1 MAPGVQLAR
10 TALIA
15 LLALLG
21 AVFVVLAGRAVRR
34 EARAGNAA
42 RPTARHLVVG
52 AMTDFFDTLGIG
64 SFATT
69 TTAFRLGRL
78 VDDRVL
84 PGTMNVG
91 HALPTVV
98 QAVIY
103 ISIIRID
110 MTTLMVMIGASI
122 VGSVLGAG
130 VVSAWPRR
138 TVRFGV
144 GAALVV
150 AAALMLASSIGALPK
165 GGDALALAGP
175 LLWIGAFGNLV
186 LGALMTAG
194 VGLYGPCMILVSVLG
209 MSPAAAFPIM
219 MGSCAFLMLAASTRF
234 VERRAYDPRAAL
246 GLALG
251 GVPGVL
257 LAAFVVRSLPLAMLR
272 WLVVVVAAY
281 TAVTLVV
288 AAVRDDP

>member
-1 MAPGVQLAR
+1 VQHAR

-21 AVFVVLAGRAVRR
+21 AVFVLVAGRAVRK
-34 EARAGNAA
+34 EARAGNVV
-42 RPTARHLVVG
+42 RPTVLHLAVG
-52 AMTDFFDTLGIG
+52 ALTDFFDTLGIG

-69 TTAFRLGRL
+69 TTAFRLARL

-98 QAVIY
+98 QALIY
-103 ISIIRID
+103 VSIIRID
-110 MTTLMVMIGASI
+110 MTTLVVMIGASI
-122 VGSVLGAG
+122 VGSVFGAG
-130 VVSAWPRR
+130 VVSSWPRR
-138 TVRFGV
+138 RVRFGV
-144 GAALVV
+144 GAALIV
-150 AAALMLASSIGALPK
+150 AAALMLASSVGALPK
-165 GGDALALAGP
+165 GGVALSLSGP
-175 LLWIGAFGNLV
+175 LLVAGALGNLA

-194 VGLYGPCMILVSVLG
+194 VGLYGPCMILVSMLG

-234 VERRAYDPRAAL
+234 VARRAYDARAAL

-257 LAAFVVRSLPLAMLR
+257 LAAFVVRALPLTALR

-281 TAVTLVV
+281 TATTLIA

>member
-1 MAPGVQLAR
+1 MQLAR

-15 LLALLG
+15 LLVLLG
-21 AVFVVLAGRAVRR
+21 AAFGVLAARAVRK
-34 EARAGNAA
+34 EARAGNSV
-42 RPTARHLVVG
+42 RPTGLHLVVG
-52 AMTDFFDTLGIG
+52 ALTDFFDTLGIG

-69 TTAFRLGRL
+69 TAAFRLSRL

-98 QAVIY
+98 QAAIY

-130 VVSAWPRR
+130 VVSTWPRR

-150 AAALMLASSIGALPK
+150 AAALTLASSVGALPK
-165 GGDALALAGP
+165 GGEALSLAGP
-175 LLWIGAFGNLV
+175 LLWTGAAGNFV

-234 VERRAYDPRAAL
+234 VERRAYDARAAL

-251 GVPGVL
+251 GIPGVL
-257 LAAFVVRSLPLAMLR
+257 VAAFVVRSLPLSALR
-272 WLVVVVAAY
+272 WLVVVVATY
-281 TAVTLVV
+281 TAITLIV
-288 AAVRDDP
+288 AAVRDEP